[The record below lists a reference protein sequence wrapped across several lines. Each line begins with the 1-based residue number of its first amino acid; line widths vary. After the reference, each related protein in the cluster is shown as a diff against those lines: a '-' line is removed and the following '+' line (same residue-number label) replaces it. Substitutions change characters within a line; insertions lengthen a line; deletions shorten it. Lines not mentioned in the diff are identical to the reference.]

1 MSTTFYTLETT
12 FQVLTS
18 CRWMLSYIGCICFTL
33 IYALRINMGIAVVC
47 MVKAANTSTSVQKAV
62 SEECAASSFGS
73 NETLS
78 SQVRAADP
86 DQFQ

>member
-1 MSTTFYTLETT
+1 MS
-12 FQVLTS
+12 
-18 CRWMLSYIGCICFTL
+18 IGI
-33 IYALRINMGIAVVC
+33 VC
-47 MVKAANTSTSVQKAV
+47 MVKAVNTSTSVQKAV

-86 DQFQ
+86 DQFK